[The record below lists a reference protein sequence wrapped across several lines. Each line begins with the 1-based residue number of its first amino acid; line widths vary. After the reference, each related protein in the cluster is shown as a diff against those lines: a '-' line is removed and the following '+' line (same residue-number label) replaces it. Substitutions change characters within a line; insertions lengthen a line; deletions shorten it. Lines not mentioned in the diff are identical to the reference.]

1 VYKFVI
7 APTTLPDTPALEYIL
22 AAAEAGFDA
31 VGLRLNRSP
40 GLPFHPVAG
49 NAPLIRDI
57 KSALKDHNL
66 PLHDIF
72 SCYLL
77 PDTRIEDFFPAL
89 DLGAE
94 LGGKYVMMMGNDPD
108 PSRLRENYERFC
120 DAAAQ
125 RNLTVVIE
133 FQPTHP
139 LATLPIA
146 LKLIADG
153 GRKNAAICF
162 DPLHFTRTG
171 GTAADVRAVDRKL
184 LPYIQFTDGI
194 LPPGEPDPSRYG
206 KVPPSQRTM
215 LGKGNVKLK
224 EMLDAVPEGI
234 ALSVEIP
241 IDLGAEFRDV
251 KAKPY
256 SAREWAKVALQDARS
271 YTDAYLAEKKR
282 N

>member
-1 VYKFVI
+1 VNKFVI
-7 APTTLPDTPALEYIL
+7 APTTLQDTPALEYVQ
-22 AAAEAGFDA
+22 AAGEAGFDA

-40 GLPFHPVAG
+40 GLPFHPVVG

-57 KSALKDHNL
+57 KSALKDYNL

-72 SCYLL
+72 SCYML
-77 PDTRIEDFFPAL
+77 PDTKVEEFFPAL

-94 LGGKYVMMMGNDPD
+94 LGGKYVMMMGNDTD
-108 PSRLRENYERFC
+108 AGRLRDNFGRFC

-133 FQPTHP
+133 FQPAHP

-146 LKLIADG
+146 LKLIADS

-171 GTAADVRAVDRKL
+171 GTAADVRATDKRMF
-184 LPYIQFTDGI
+184 PYIQFTDGI

-206 KVPPSQRTM
+206 KAPPSQRTM
-215 LGKGNVKLK
+215 MGKGNVKVK
-224 EMLDAVPEGI
+224 ELLDAFPPDL

-241 IDLGAEFRDV
+241 MALGAELRDV
-251 KAKPY
+251 KSKPY
-256 SAREWAKVALQDARS
+256 TAREWAKVALADARG
-271 YTDAYLAEKKR
+271 YVERYLAEKKR
-282 N
+282 G